1 MSTSDL
7 TSRQSGGQIAVKT
20 ENINCLSGMQ
30 CPKCGSLEP
39 LRIEVKMMVTMS
51 DDGTEDY
58 GYSEWEDEAYC
69 ECRACHF
76 HGIAGDFRTDSPAKP
91 LLPYSVLL
99 LYPDYMTGSDR
110 ETYFAHVKAENPA
123 QAVQAARAMATAAQE
138 PDTVSDPDDFAP
150 LMCLAGHHEAALLR
164 ADL

>member
-7 TSRQSGGQIAVKT
+7 TSRQSGGGIAMKT
-20 ENINCLSGMQ
+20 ENANCLDAMK

-39 LRIEVKMMVTMS
+39 FGIEVTMTVTMC
-51 DDGTEDY
+51 DDGTDDY
-58 GYSEWEDEAYC
+58 GNSDWDDSAYC

-76 HGIAGDFRTDSPAKP
+76 HATAGDFRTDRPAKP

-110 ETYFAHVKAENPA
+110 ETYFAHVGAITPVEAVKAA
-123 QAVQAARAMATAAQE
+123 QQLATAAQE
-138 PDTVSDPDDFAP
+138 PDVVDDPSDFAP
-150 LMCLAGHHEAALLR
+150 LICIAGHHEAALLHG
-164 ADL
+164 DV